1 MLLTRWHK
9 AHFVKAIKGLV
20 ALQVFNVLA
29 IPYMHYVGQ
38 EWKSW
43 MKQFRSWYCFN
54 TWWSIQVTRKND
66 LLSVDKLPRSVKTW
80 DNHVR
85 LTFLRLETKMA
96 TLTAGDPFLQC
107 IARVKN
113 KPMFL
118 LFMAELTITVLQHN
132 FFYLFDS
139 HSRNMHGLCVAD
151 GTSVL
156 IKFGS
161 LLEIEHYIQ
170 VEY

>member
-1 MLLTRWHK
+1 
-9 AHFVKAIKGLV
+9 
-20 ALQVFNVLA
+20 
-29 IPYMHYVGQ
+29 
-38 EWKSW
+38 
-43 MKQFRSWYCFN
+43 MKIC
-54 TWWSIQVTRKND
+54 
-66 LLSVDKLPRSVKTW
+66 
-80 DNHVR
+80 DNHVP

-96 TLTAGDPFLQC
+96 TLTAGDAFLQC

-139 HSRNMHGLCVAD
+139 HSTNMHGLCVAD

-170 VEY
+170 VDYSEYKDKIQSYFQIQFINVGNDRTRGLNILSYYQKVNGRLNYQTSSERIHKTILNKYRISTKKRKLK